1 MTEHEIRRIVSE
13 TVKETFMRLGID
25 SEDPIEFQKDMQHV
39 RSWRT
44 SVETVKR
51 QGIMTAIGIITAGFL
66 GAIWMAVKSD
76 SQ

>member
-25 SEDPIEFQKDMQHV
+25 SEDPIELQKDMQHV

-76 SQ
+76 SK